1 MAYATGA
8 VLIAALAAGC
18 TGNSGTSDS
27 APDGKPGTP
36 TVSAA
41 PPGKYR
47 TLPDACRAIPLA
59 TLKDLLPG
67 TADMPEAQQDK
78 VLEGAATVTYDTDRR
93 IGCRWKSD
101 APEGTRSIHLDFER
115 VVSYDTSV
123 SDDDRAREVYA
134 KKETAADLPD
144 SALPPEGSPDASPSG
159 SGHADSGTD
168 GKTEDGKTEDGRTE
182 DEPGKKGGTK
192 GSAKDDGSAEST
204 DDAEASDGASA
215 DSSDDPASGSPGD
228 SLQPRLLDKLG
239 DSAFLDDALVQA
251 GSTARHRTV
260 SVVFRTSNVIVT
272 VEYTAQ
278 PALTTEVPDSKE
290 LQEKAQALAG
300 QLVDS
305 FDD

>member
-18 TGNSGTSDS
+18 TSDTGGGEA
-27 APDGKPGTP
+27 APDGKPGNTP
-36 TVSAA
+36 TISAA

-47 TLPDACRAIPLA
+47 TLPDACRAVPLA

-67 TADMPEAQQDK
+67 TADLPEAQQDK
-78 VLEGAATVTYDTDRR
+78 VFEGSATVTYDTDRR

-115 VVSYDTSV
+115 VVSYDTAV

-144 SALPPEGSPDASPSG
+144 TALPPETPDASPSG
-159 SGHADSGTD
+159 SGSPDAGT
-168 GKTEDGKTEDGRTE
+168 
-182 DEPGKKGGTK
+182 
-192 GSAKDDGSAEST
+192 EST
-204 DDAEASDGASA
+204 DGAESADGAA
-215 DSSDDPASGSPGD
+215 DKDAAGDTDGTTPGSPAG

-239 DSAFLDDALVQA
+239 DSAFLDDALSRA
-251 GSTARHRTV
+251 GAPARHRTV

-278 PALTTEVPDSKE
+278 PAMPTEVPDSQE
-290 LQEKAQALAG
+290 LQEKAQAMAR
-300 QLVDS
+300 QLVES
-305 FDD
+305 FND

>member
-18 TGNSGTSDS
+18 TSDSGSGDS
-27 APDGKPGTP
+27 APDSKPGTLAA
-36 TVSAA
+36 SSA

-47 TLPDACRAIPLA
+47 TLPDACRAIPRA

-78 VLEGAATVTYDTDRR
+78 VFEGAATVTYDTDRR

-115 VVSYDTSV
+115 VVSYDTAV

-144 SALPPEGSPDASPSG
+144 AGLPPESPDASPSG
-159 SGHADSGTD
+159 SGDPDAGTEDPDGTAGTD
-168 GKTEDGKTEDGRTE
+168 DTGTDDPGTDDGK
-182 DEPGKKGGTK
+182 
-192 GSAKDDGSAEST
+192 GSG
-204 DDAEASDGASA
+204 DAT
-215 DSSDDPASGSPGD
+215 SGSPAD

-239 DSAFLDDALVQA
+239 DSAFLDDALSRA
-251 GSTARHRTV
+251 GAPARHRTV

-278 PALTTEVPDSKE
+278 PAMPSEVPDSME
-290 LQEKAQALAG
+290 LQEKAQALAR

-305 FDD
+305 FND

>member
-18 TGNSGTSDS
+18 TSDTGSGEP
-27 APDGKPGTP
+27 APDSKPGTP

-47 TLPDACRAIPLA
+47 TLPDACRAIPQA

-78 VLEGAATVTYDTDRR
+78 VFEGTPTVTYDTDRR
-93 IGCRWKSD
+93 IGCRWKTD
-101 APEGTRSIHLDFER
+101 VPEGTRSIHLDFER

-144 SALPPEGSPDASPSG
+144 TALPPETPDASSSG
-159 SGHADSGTD
+159 SGTPDAGTESADGSEDTNGAEGSD
-168 GKTEDGKTEDGRTE
+168 GK
-182 DEPGKKGGTK
+182 
-192 GSAKDDGSAEST
+192 
-204 DDAEASDGASA
+204 GATG
-215 DSSDDPASGSPGD
+215 DTTSGSPAG

-239 DSAFLDDALVQA
+239 DSAFLDDALSRA
-251 GSTARHRTV
+251 GAPARHRTV

-278 PALTTEVPDSKE
+278 PTMPTEVPDSQE
-290 LQEKAQALAG
+290 LQEKAQALAR

-305 FDD
+305 FNG

>member
-18 TGNSGTSDS
+18 TGGTGSGGSD
-27 APDGKPGTP
+27 PDGKPGTP

-41 PPGKYR
+41 PPGKYL
-47 TLPDACRAIPLA
+47 TLPDACRAIPRA

-67 TADMPEAQQDK
+67 TADMPEARQDK
-78 VLEGAATVTYDTDRR
+78 VFEGTATVTYDTDRR

-101 APEGTRSIHLDFER
+101 VPEGTRSIHLDFER
-115 VVSYDTSV
+115 VVSYDTAV

-144 SALPPEGSPDASPSG
+144 TALPPETPDASDDASPSG
-159 SGHADSGTD
+159 SGGPDASTDPGTD
-168 GKTEDGKTEDGRTE
+168 GSESADGTEGADGKGATGD
-182 DEPGKKGGTK
+182 DKGAGDTT
-192 GSAKDDGSAEST
+192 A
-204 DDAEASDGASA
+204 
-215 DSSDDPASGSPGD
+215 GSPAD

-239 DSAFLDDALVQA
+239 DSAFLDDTLSRA
-251 GSTARHRTV
+251 GAPARHRTV

-278 PALTTEVPDSKE
+278 PAMPSEVPDSKE
-290 LQEKAQALAG
+290 LQEKAQALAR

-305 FDD
+305 FND

>member
-27 APDGKPGTP
+27 VPDGKPGTP

-144 SALPPEGSPDASPSG
+144 SALPPEGSPDASPTG

-168 GKTEDGKTEDGRTE
+168 GKTEDGKTEDK
-182 DEPGKKGGTK
+182 PGEKD
-192 GSAKDDGSAEST
+192 SAKVDGSAEST
-204 DDAEASDGASA
+204 DDAEATDDASA
-215 DSSDDPASGSPGD
+215 DGSDDPASGSPGE

>member
-18 TGNSGTSDS
+18 TSDAGSGDS

-36 TVSAA
+36 TTSAA

-47 TLPDACRAIPLA
+47 TLPDACRAIPLT

-67 TADMPEAQQDK
+67 TADMPDAQQEK
-78 VLEGAATVTYDTDRR
+78 VFEGSATVTYDTDRR

-101 APEGTRSIHLDFER
+101 APEGTRSIHIDFER

-144 SALPPEGSPDASPSG
+144 SALPPGETPDASPSG
-159 SGHADSGTD
+159 SGDPDPDPDADGTTEGATDASTGAKSG
-168 GKTEDGKTEDGRTE
+168 E
-182 DEPGKKGGTK
+182 
-192 GSAKDDGSAEST
+192 KDDGA
-204 DDAEASDGASA
+204 DASSG
-215 DSSDDPASGSPGD
+215 SSDDTTSGSPAD

-239 DSAFLDDALVQA
+239 DSAFLDDALAQA

-278 PALTTEVPDSKE
+278 PALMTEVPDSKE
-290 LQEKAQALAG
+290 LQEKAQALAR

-305 FDD
+305 FND

>member
-18 TGNSGTSDS
+18 TSDS
-27 APDGKPGTP
+27 GSGDSPPDSKPGTLAA
-36 TVSAA
+36 SSA

-67 TADMPEAQQDK
+67 TADMPDAQQEK
-78 VLEGAATVTYDTDRR
+78 VFEGAATVTYDTDRR

-123 SDDDRAREVYA
+123 SDDDRARGVYA
-134 KKETAADLPD
+134 KKEAAADLPD
-144 SALPPEGSPDASPSG
+144 SALPPGETPDASPSG
-159 SGHADSGTD
+159 SGHADSGTA
-168 GKTEDGKTEDGRTE
+168 GRTE
-182 DEPGKKGGTK
+182 DKDGTK
-192 GSAKDDGSAEST
+192 DGGSPDST
-204 DDAEASDGASA
+204 DDAENTDDADSSDDASA
-215 DSSDDPASGSPGD
+215 DSSDDTTSGSPAD

-290 LQEKAQALAG
+290 LQEKAQALAR

-305 FDD
+305 FND

>member
-18 TGNSGTSDS
+18 TGDSGSGDSD
-27 APDGKPGTP
+27 PDGKPSTP
-36 TVSAA
+36 TVSSA

-47 TLPDACRAIPLA
+47 TLPDACRAIPRA

-78 VLEGAATVTYDTDRR
+78 VFEGAATVTYDTDRR

-101 APEGTRSIHLDFER
+101 APEGTRGIHLDFER
-115 VVSYDTSV
+115 VVSYDTAV

-144 SALPPEGSPDASPSG
+144 SGLPPESPDASPSG
-159 SGHADSGTD
+159 SGAPDAD
-168 GKTEDGKTEDGRTE
+168 TEDPDGTGE
-182 DEPGKKGGTK
+182 SGDADGTGG
-192 GSAKDDGSAEST
+192 A
-204 DDAEASDGASA
+204 GA
-215 DSSDDPASGSPGD
+215 GSPAD

-239 DSAFLDDALVQA
+239 DSAFLDDALSRA
-251 GSTARHRTV
+251 GSPARHRTV

-278 PALTTEVPDSKE
+278 PAMPTDVPDSKE
-290 LQEKAQALAG
+290 LQEKAQALAR

-305 FDD
+305 FND

>member
-18 TGNSGTSDS
+18 TSDTGSGES

-36 TVSAA
+36 TVSSA

-47 TLPDACRAIPLA
+47 TLPDACRAIPQA

-78 VLEGAATVTYDTDRR
+78 VFEGAATVTYDTDRR

-101 APEGTRSIHLDFER
+101 VPEGTRSIHLDFER
-115 VVSYDTSV
+115 VVSYDTAV

-144 SALPPEGSPDASPSG
+144 TALPPETPDASPSG
-159 SGHADSGTD
+159 SGTPDAGTEGTEGTESTEGTEGTESADGTEGTESTEGTD
-168 GKTEDGKTEDGRTE
+168 GK
-182 DEPGKKGGTK
+182 
-192 GSAKDDGSAEST
+192 
-204 DDAEASDGASA
+204 GATG
-215 DSSDDPASGSPGD
+215 DTTPGSPAD

-239 DSAFLDDALVQA
+239 DSAFLDDALSRA
-251 GSTARHRTV
+251 GAPARHRTV

-278 PALTTEVPDSKE
+278 PAMPTEVPDSQE
-290 LQEKAQALAG
+290 LQEKAQALAR

-305 FDD
+305 FND

>member
-27 APDGKPGTP
+27 VPDGKPGTL
-36 TVSAA
+36 TASAA

-144 SALPPEGSPDASPSG
+144 SGLPPEESPDASPSG

-168 GKTEDGKTEDGRTE
+168 GKTGDGGTEDKS
-182 DEPGKKGGTK
+182 DKK
-192 GSAKDDGSAEST
+192 GSAKDGAKDDGSTESS
-204 DDAEASDGASA
+204 DGAEAADGASA
-215 DSSDDPASGSPGD
+215 GSSDDPASGSLAGT
-228 SLQPRLLDKLG
+228 LQPRLLDKLG
-239 DSAFLDDALVQA
+239 DSAFLDDSLVPA

-305 FDD
+305 FND

>member
-18 TGNSGTSDS
+18 TSDTGSGES
-27 APDGKPGTP
+27 APDSKPGTP
-36 TVSAA
+36 TVSVA

-47 TLPDACRAIPLA
+47 TLPDACRAIPQA

-78 VLEGAATVTYDTDRR
+78 VFEGAATVTYDTDRR

-115 VVSYDTSV
+115 VVSYDTAV

-144 SALPPEGSPDASPSG
+144 TALPPETPDASPSG
-159 SGHADSGTD
+159 SGAPDAGTEGTEGTESADGT
-168 GKTEDGKTEDGRTE
+168 
-182 DEPGKKGGTK
+182 
-192 GSAKDDGSAEST
+192 AST
-204 DDAEASDGASA
+204 DDADDKGATGDTDGST
-215 DSSDDPASGSPGD
+215 PGSPAD

-239 DSAFLDDALVQA
+239 DSAFLDDALSRA
-251 GSTARHRTV
+251 GAPARHRTV

-278 PALTTEVPDSKE
+278 PVMPSEVPDSKE
-290 LQEKAQALAG
+290 LQEKAQALAR

-305 FDD
+305 FND

>member
-18 TGNSGTSDS
+18 TSDTGSGES
-27 APDGKPGTP
+27 APDGKPGNTP
-36 TVSAA
+36 TTSAA
-41 PPGKYR
+41 PPGKYL
-47 TLPDACRAIPLA
+47 TLPDACRAVPPA

-67 TADMPEAQQDK
+67 TADLPEAQQGK
-78 VLEGAATVTYDTDRR
+78 VFEGAATVTYDTDRR
-93 IGCRWKSD
+93 VGCRWKSD

-115 VVSYDTSV
+115 VVSYDTAV

-144 SALPPEGSPDASPSG
+144 TALPPETPDASPSG
-159 SGHADSGTD
+159 SGDPDAGTEGTESADGTASTD
-168 GKTEDGKTEDGRTE
+168 GTGSTDGADDKGATGDT
-182 DEPGKKGGTK
+182 GGT
-192 GSAKDDGSAEST
+192 T
-204 DDAEASDGASA
+204 
-215 DSSDDPASGSPGD
+215 PGSPAD

-239 DSAFLDDALVQA
+239 DSAFLDDALSRA
-251 GSTARHRTV
+251 GAPARHRTV

-278 PALTTEVPDSKE
+278 PAMPTEVPDSQE
-290 LQEKAQALAG
+290 LQEKAQALAR

-305 FDD
+305 FND